1 MGARSWKLKERR
13 EGMRITQKTGG
24 DNGLGILAESES
36 NQSSITWLLPEAMEV
51 WTSCFR
57 AIKLNR

>member
-1 MGARSWKLKERR
+1 MGARSWKLKGRR
-13 EGMRITQKTGG
+13 EGMRITQENGG

-36 NQSSITWLLPEAMEV
+36 NQWIIMWLLPEAVEV

-57 AIKLNR
+57 AIQLNR